1 MIDREIGGARQYA
14 GVTVKIEPSENQSEI
29 EVTNNLKDGTLPENL
44 VASIISGVKEGAV
57 AGPIAGFEVIGVKIA
72 IEGVVYDR
80 EASEGMAF
88 RLAAANAVRKGVREL
103 TPQLMEPMMEIEITV
118 PDDYVSNV
126 ITDINSRR
134 AKVKNIGVRGPLQLV
149 EADVPL
155 SNMFGYSTDLR
166 SRSQGRANYSMKFA
180 NYEPVSEEQRKQIL
194 GY

>member
-1 MIDREIGGARQYA
+1 
-14 GVTVKIEPSENQSEI
+14 
-29 EVTNNLKDGTLPENL
+29 
-44 VASIISGVKEGAV
+44 
-57 AGPIAGFEVIGVKIA
+57 
-72 IEGVVYDR
+72 
-80 EASEGMAF
+80 MAF

-166 SRSQGRANYSMKFA
+166 SSLK
-180 NYEPVSEEQRKQIL
+180 VEQTTL
-194 GY
+194 

>member
-1 MIDREIGGARQYA
+1 M
-14 GVTVKIEPSENQSEI
+14 
-29 EVTNNLKDGTLPENL
+29 
-44 VASIISGVKEGAV
+44 
-57 AGPIAGFEVIGVKIA
+57 IGVKIS
-72 IEGVVYDR
+72 IESVVYDR

-88 RLAAANAVRKGVREL
+88 RLAAANAVRKAVRDL
-103 TPQLMEPMMEIEITV
+103 GPQLMEPMMDIEITV
-118 PDDYVSNV
+118 PDEYVSNV

-194 GY
+194 GYQEYIRHLG